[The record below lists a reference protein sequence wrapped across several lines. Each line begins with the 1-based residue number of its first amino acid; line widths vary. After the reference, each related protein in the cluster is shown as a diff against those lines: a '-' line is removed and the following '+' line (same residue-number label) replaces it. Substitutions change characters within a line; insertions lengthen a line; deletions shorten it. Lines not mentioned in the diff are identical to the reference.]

1 MTENNNT
8 KEIMEGIFR
17 GMDGLI
23 SSKTVVG
30 EPITVGETTLI
41 PLMEVSMGMGAG
53 AFAQDKAAKG
63 RGNAGA
69 GALSSRIVP
78 TAMLLLQ
85 DGKCKLIN
93 IKNQDTMTKLL
104 DMLPDLIERI
114 SLFAASS
121 FLSMGSSLRLHRT
134 LIETSCPAGFGHAG
148 SSG

>member
-114 SLFAASS
+114 SGGSRVSKSS
-121 FLSMGSSLRLHRT
+121 EEKARELLSESEPEFTVEELSL
-134 LIETSCPAGFGHAG
+134 G
-148 SSG
+148 

>member
-114 SLFAASS
+114 SGGSRVSRASEEKAREL
-121 FLSMGSSLRLHRT
+121 LSESEPEFTAEELSL
-134 LIETSCPAGFGHAG
+134 G
-148 SSG
+148 

>member
-1 MTENNNT
+1 MAENNNT

-30 EPITVGETTLI
+30 EPIPVGETTLI

-63 RGNAGA
+63 KGNAGA
-69 GALSSRIVP
+69 GALSTRITP

-85 DGKCKLIN
+85 NGKCKLIN

-104 DMLPDLIERI
+104 DMLPDLVERI
-114 SLFAASS
+114 SGGSRVSKTSEEKAQEL
-121 FLSMGSSLRLHRT
+121 LSESEPEFTVEELSL
-134 LIETSCPAGFGHAG
+134 G
-148 SSG
+148 

>member
-63 RGNAGA
+63 MGNAGA

-114 SLFAASS
+114 SGGSRVSRSS
-121 FLSMGSSLRLHRT
+121 EEKARELLSESEPEFTVEELSL
-134 LIETSCPAGFGHAG
+134 G
-148 SSG
+148 